1 MASRP
6 SRLTDLRGLHR
17 GETIWVVGSGPSLE
31 TTAPEFYDDKTVV
44 SINMSAF
51 YYGIKNFV
59 IASNY
64 SRHNQVMQ
72 DMCDQHPEFLMVT
85 PDNDLT
91 QPDNGPTHPTL
102 DNNLTFRAKR
112 PAWDP
117 EHHWPDDPD
126 VLVCGGNSSAI
137 AMHLA
142 AYMGCAEMRLV
153 GVDMGQVGGKDAYTG
168 YVNYG
173 VPPSYDGARRQL
185 SIVAKRLRADYGC
198 EILRL
203 VGSEWERVE

>member
-6 SRLTDLRGLHR
+6 QTLTDLHDLYS
-17 GETIWVVGSGPSLE
+17 EQTVWVVGSGPSLE
-31 TTAPEFYDDKTVV
+31 SMPPEFFDGKPVV

-51 YYGIKNFV
+51 YYGIKDFI

-64 SRHNQVMQ
+64 SRHNEVMQ
-72 DMCDQHPEFLMVT
+72 KMCDEHPEFLMVT
-85 PDNDLT
+85 PDTDLT

-102 DNNLTFRAKR
+102 GNNLTFRAKR
-112 PAWDP
+112 PAWNP
-117 EHHWPDDPD
+117 AEHWPGDSD

-153 GVDMGQVGGKDAYTG
+153 GVDMAVVGGKSSYSG

-173 VPPSYDGARRQL
+173 VPPAFDGAMQQL
-185 SIVAKRLRADYGC
+185 RVVARRLRADYGC